1 MKKLI
6 ILLLILALIPTSLFS
21 CKKTDGGTAKTETDT
36 SAETEAEVWAVGKE
50 VSCTAH
56 HRDYHLIP
64 YNLVL
69 AVGPE
74 KSNEWAEKVRKNET
88 TVEVGSEGEY
98 KCGCPEFNIKAY
110 IDEFD
115 IAKEDFVKNADMV
128 YLGTYDTNV
137 LYDKTPEEVAEYYI
151 YSEELIDLTIKSQHF
166 LFIEKYFQ
174 YEYSSE
180 MYDLIVYDEEAG
192 RGLSPSVPQTV
203 QALGISKE
211 GFESILEDCTK
222 ENERVYGRSFN
233 FDYDI
238 SLIFNEDGSYA
249 TLPTYE
255 GLSALETIMKLN
267 RVFCGRDE

>member
-1 MKKLI
+1 MKKIL
-6 ILLLILALIPTSLFS
+6 ILLLILALVPMSLFS
-21 CKKTDGGTAKTETDT
+21 CNKSGDGASETETES
-36 SAETEAEVWAVGKE
+36 SAETEDTVWAVGKV

-64 YNLVL
+64 YNL
-69 AVGPE
+69 AVFIGPD
-74 KSNEWAEKVRKNET
+74 KSNEWAEKVRKNEI
-88 TVEVGSEGEY
+88 EAKGENE
-98 KCGCPEFNIKAY
+98 CGCPDFNIKAY
-110 IDEFD
+110 IDEFN
-115 IAKEDFVKNADMV
+115 ISKEDFIKNADVV
-128 YLGTYDTNV
+128 YLGTYDTDV
-137 LYDKTPEEVAEYYI
+137 LYGKTPEEVAEYYI
-151 YSEELIDLTIKSQHF
+151 YSEELIDMTIKSQHF
-166 LFIEKYFQ
+166 QFIEKHFQ

-192 RGLSPSVPQTV
+192 RGLSPSVPQAV
-203 QALGISKE
+203 QALGISKD

-222 ENERVYGRSFN
+222 ENERVYGRSYN

-255 GLSALETIMKLN
+255 GLSELETIMKLN

>member
-1 MKKLI
+1 MKKLL
-6 ILLLILALIPTSLFS
+6 ILLLILALVPMSLFS
-21 CKKTDGGTAKTETDT
+21 CKKNEGDTTETETDT
-36 SAETEAEVWAVGKE
+36 SAETEDEVWAVGKE

-64 YNLVL
+64 YDL
-69 AVGPE
+69 AVFVGPD
-74 KSNEWAEKVRKNET
+74 KANAWAEEVRKNEI
-88 TVEVGSEGEY
+88 TVEDGEEN
-98 KCGCPEFNIKAY
+98 KCGCPDFNIKAY
-110 IDEFD
+110 IDEFK
-115 IAKEDFVKNADMV
+115 ISKEDFIANADMV
-128 YLGTYDTNV
+128 YLGTYDTDV
-137 LYDKTPEEVAEYYI
+137 LYGKTPEEVAEYYI
-151 YSEELIDLTIKSQHF
+151 YSEELIDMTIKSQHF

-174 YEYSSE
+174 YEYPSE
-180 MYDLIVYDEEAG
+180 MYDLIVYDEEVG